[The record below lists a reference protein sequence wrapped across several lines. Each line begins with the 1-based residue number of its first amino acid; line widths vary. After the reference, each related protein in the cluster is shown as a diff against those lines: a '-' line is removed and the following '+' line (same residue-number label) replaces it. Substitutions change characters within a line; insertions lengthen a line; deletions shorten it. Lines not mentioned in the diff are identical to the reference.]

1 MIQCKVVALFGFG
14 DQKKYSD
21 RYVSAMG
28 MLYDSLVD
36 KGARVIGQWSTD
48 GYEFEQSGAVR
59 EGQFVG
65 LALDDKNQAM
75 LTNDRI
81 TEWLE
86 LIKPQLIA

>member
-1 MIQCKVVALFGFG
+1 MALVTRKNTAIATLVPWACFTI
-14 DQKKYSD
+14 
-21 RYVSAMG
+21 
-28 MLYDSLVD
+28 LWLTLVD